1 MNSMNEDISDKI
13 ADIADLVGEKEE
25 VVRDRLK
32 TLNFR
37 DYIELSKA
45 VKQVEM
51 ERAREIL
58 GLGLEETKYHYDGRV
73 VHISKDEFEK
83 VSGDFKNDKPGEE
96 RMVILDPESGATVS
110 VPVKITNEEVE
121 EEVNEDE
128 KQIAKDIN
136 DYVQDH
142 KKHFDAYPMDVEVD
156 DKVYDYD
163 EYWKILDK
171 YYPVNEYNQGGTM
184 SPGEMRA
191 SQGQAQAQ
199 SQGDNNPQSKTKKA
213 QAMMRL
219 GKKNLG
225 GATAQQAADA
235 LDKAGQGKPLTP
247 IQRKAM
253 AQQAASVDQLAGDP
267 KTATQFRN
275 LLNKLNKG

>member
-1 MNSMNEDISDKI
+1 MELKKDIMDSMNESITDKI

-25 VVRDRLK
+25 IVRDRLK

-58 GLGLEETKYHYDGRV
+58 GLGLEETEYKYDGKL
-73 VHISKDEFEK
+73 VHISKEEFSK
-83 VSGDFKNDKPGEE
+83 VSDDYKNSTPVEE
-96 RMVILDPESGATVS
+96 RMVILDPESGATIS
-110 VPVKITNEEVE
+110 VPVKFM
-121 EEVNEDE
+121 NEDE
-128 KQIAKDIN
+128 
-136 DYVQDH
+136 VQ
-142 KKHFDAYPMDVEVD
+142 
-156 DKVYDYD
+156 
-163 EYWKILDK
+163 EYST
-171 YYPVNEYNQGGTM
+171 GGTM

-191 SQGQAQAQ
+191 SQQGQAMAQ
-199 SQGDNNPQSKTKKA
+199 SQGDNNPQQNKTKKA

-253 AQQAASVDQLAGDP
+253 AQQAASVDQLAADP

-275 LLNKLNKG
+275 LLNKLNKGQ